1 MKLLEDLA
9 DLAQLEKLKEEH
21 MIKRDTTETIYEYD
35 KEGKLIK
42 KTVTETHEEE
52 EGTTLTYPFCP
63 CPTNPCTPTND
74 PNKNLW
80 QQPYVTWSN
89 AGPITPTLNDPVT
102 YTNITTT
109 AHN

>member
-1 MKLLEDLA
+1 
-9 DLAQLEKLKEEH
+9 

-52 EGTTLTYPFCP
+52 EGTILTYPAY
-63 CPTNPCTPTND
+63 PTNPCGPTND
-74 PNKNLW
+74 PNKNW
-80 QQPYVTWSN
+80 WKQPYVTWSN
-89 AGPITPTLNDPVT
+89 ADPLTTTLTQDVSGDVSGSVNT
-102 YTNITTT
+102 TTT